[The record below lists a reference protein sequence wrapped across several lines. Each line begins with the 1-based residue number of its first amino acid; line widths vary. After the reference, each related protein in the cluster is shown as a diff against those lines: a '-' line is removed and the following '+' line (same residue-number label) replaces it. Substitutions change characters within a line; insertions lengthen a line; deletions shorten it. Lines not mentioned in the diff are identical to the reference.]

1 MTQVSDT
8 IKKIQNQGK
17 VVNYEDTDSSVGVKD
32 YFCSTHIKKKKMLV
46 RGELNNPKSG
56 ERKAVIVFL
65 DSKTGEVRGTS
76 ICFSGLI
83 YQR

>member
-17 VVNYEDTDSSVGVKD
+17 VVNYNDSDSSVGVNQ
-32 YFCSTHIKKKKMLV
+32 YCCSTHIRKKKMLV

-65 DSKTGEVRGTS
+65 DSKTGQVRGTS
-76 ICFSGLI
+76 VCIFD
-83 YQR
+83 